1 VLNCEKPLEDLENIH
16 RKQLQVSRIRLFSIP
31 DPNCLHPGSWISD
44 PHQSIKVK
52 NEKRLNSRNYD
63 PVCSSR
69 IRIRNTG
76 TYMLRHAYLSTQRC
90 LFFGRKQ
97 ALQLPQREAE
107 QNSQSFC
114 LHRRRILFPGD
125 LKY

>member
-1 VLNCEKPLEDLENIH
+1 MK
-16 RKQLQVSRIRLFSIP
+16 K
-31 DPNCLHPGSWISD
+31 W
-44 PHQSIKVK
+44 
-52 NEKRLNSRNYD
+52 LNSRNYD

-76 TYMLRHAYLSTQRC
+76 TYMLRQAYLSTQRC

>member
-1 VLNCEKPLEDLENIH
+1 
-16 RKQLQVSRIRLFSIP
+16 
-31 DPNCLHPGSWISD
+31 
-44 PHQSIKVK
+44 
-52 NEKRLNSRNYD
+52 
-63 PVCSSR
+63 
-69 IRIRNTG
+69 
-76 TYMLRHAYLSTQRC
+76 MLRQAYLSTQRC

-125 LKY
+125 LKYKLSLLLLLLLINFGSEGSPTI